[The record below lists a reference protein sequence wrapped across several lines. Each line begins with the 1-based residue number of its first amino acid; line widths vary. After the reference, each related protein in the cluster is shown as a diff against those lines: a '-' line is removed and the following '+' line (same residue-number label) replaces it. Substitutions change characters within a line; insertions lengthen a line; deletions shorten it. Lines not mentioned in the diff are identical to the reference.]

1 MEAMR
6 EHPRSRAAAF
16 ALAIAHAP
24 ALLISASRTES
35 RAVPQHSTEF
45 SQNTIAR
52 PVQFLREHV
61 SDSEKKKSHDVST
74 TVSLA
79 RCIPPTQNPMAQIMM
94 RNNPR
99 FANNSMLQQS
109 LDTLRSNPEVVNQI
123 SQVTPTYPNVRDR
136 MATMMPQQRKRPG
149 GSANPFGNSPEEMRR
164 QIEQFQ
170 RMSQRHGGTSGG
182 FDAGGGRRQRR

>member
-1 MEAMR
+1 
-6 EHPRSRAAAF
+6 
-16 ALAIAHAP
+16 
-24 ALLISASRTES
+24 
-35 RAVPQHSTEF
+35 
-45 SQNTIAR
+45 
-52 PVQFLREHV
+52 
-61 SDSEKKKSHDVST
+61 
-74 TVSLA
+74 
-79 RCIPPTQNPMAQIMM
+79 MM

-109 LDTLRSNPEVVNQI
+109 HDTLRSNPKVVNQL
-123 SQVTPTYPNVRDR
+123 SQAMSDPNVRDR

-182 FDAGGGRRQRR
+182 FDAGEGRRQRRRRQRPGRNGGTAGDGSEAR